1 MKLRFLA
8 KPLMAGVLA
17 AGLFF
22 SGCGGGST
30 AATKVTVSMS
40 PGNGST
46 VNLYVN
52 QTYQFTAQAVG
63 STDQSVTFALSYI
76 LASQASA
83 SPAPT
88 PTPCVASGTP
98 NCGTLSA
105 ITTTSTTTT
114 TNGTTITNTWY
125 SVTYTAPA
133 QVPSPA
139 VIIYLTS
146 TATADTTATAKATI
160 NLDSG
165 IRVTV
170 TPATATVGTGEL
182 FHFNATLTNDSTNS
196 VTWSLQQAGQVTT
209 GAGTIDASGN
219 YTAPITKPANATV
232 SVVATS
238 TKDATRTGTAT
249 VTIVDALP
257 ATFSGIAPAT
267 QASPVVAPQGGLF
280 HDIYLLAANLRSTST
295 VQITDATNTAVPVL
309 SGQLKIISST
319 LARLRLNAN
328 NLKTVQT
335 LTVSVVGATPP
346 STAVLSQVSVVPV
359 RPALIASIPDS
370 ATTGIQS
377 SFQLNG
383 GYFGPPTS
391 PVVTSFFGATG
402 PSQTITSNTPRQLYM
417 TLAAGTF
424 GAAGPGL
431 YQTSVQNGSATPS
444 LAVTNIAAQPDPG
457 VTPPTFM
464 GTYGLGASAAPVAI
478 AEDTTTGTAVVANS
492 GNNSIQRIK
501 INEGSGPGGLGTLTV
516 IDATG
521 ISVPAYS
528 PTTTI
533 TASPTNIAVDEAQ
546 HIAAV
551 TAVKA
556 FVSVTEPDSRTVSIF
571 NLGTGALLGTIDLT
585 AVTPSTTTL
594 PTPAPLTP
602 MAVALDPER
611 KIGLVAFGSTSIGL
625 IFNTNNDPTYTPPCL
640 DPAPTSKY
648 CIIGA
653 VNISTGAN
661 PQIAFHPRLHWAF
674 VTPGGAGQMSVVDM
688 AEPLANVK
696 ISSIKRVSNLVTVT
710 TSAPHNIDSANLPTV
725 LISGAASTFNG
736 TFTVTAVL
744 DATTFTYSQ
753 VESDGTATPTAL
765 APAYMS
771 YSRPLM
777 TFSISP
783 SIRGIAVNPQTDR
796 AVLTDGNNNFA
807 SFVSMLDQTTT
818 GLSLHPA
825 TGAAYQPFTNVAV
838 VVKPGPLGT
847 DSRDLITLI
856 NPGTPGVFTA
866 PPTQLAEIMT
876 GGTGSVAVAVDPP
889 TNQALVVNTTSNNI
903 SLIALGGAMKVPQI
917 SSVEIVDPAR
927 QIFPQATFY
936 DPTAPA
942 PNLTVRVF
950 GAGFSG
956 AQARLDGSNPVGMST
971 NVDSSRQ
978 LTVTIP
984 AAALTAPRRYALDVI
999 QSGAYSNATDFSV
1012 VAAVNIAGTG
1022 CLTPQPTGVAI
1033 DDIRDVAV
1041 VSNIGCNN
1049 VSVIDLNT
1057 AQITGT
1063 VPVGT
1068 APAGVATIPRLGYAV
1083 VTNSDLNLTDGSS
1096 LGTGSVSIVDLATN
1110 AIISGGSVNVGTAP
1124 TGVAINQDSGKAYIT
1139 NTLSNTMSVIDLA
1152 ATTPSAITVGV
1163 DQRPISI
1170 AVDPERNV
1178 ALVGAIQQSGSS
1190 AQGVLDVMD
1199 ISVVNP
1205 TTRNRI
1211 SAFISM
1217 PSGIAFDPSDAATPG
1232 NNLFYAVSSLS
1243 NSLVMANP
1251 DTGGAQSVRIG
1262 MNPTSVAYNFQT
1274 GTAITRNTAS
1284 NTLSFVD
1291 MQSLRTRAVISLGA
1305 PPASSTNV
1313 VLPQYAVAIHPRTN
1327 LAVVT
1332 DAAGGRV
1339 LLLPMPR

>member
-1 MKLRFLA
+1 MKLRFFA

-17 AGLFF
+17 AGLLF
-22 SGCGGGST
+22 SGCGGGGGST

-46 VNLYVN
+46 VNLFVN

-88 PTPCVASGTP
+88 PTPCVAAPTPSTNP
-98 NCGTLSA
+98 NCGTIGA
-105 ITTTSTTTT
+105 ITPTSTTTT

-125 SVTYTAPA
+125 SVTYTAPGLVA
-133 QVPSPA
+133 NPA
-139 VIIYLTS
+139 VIIYLTA
-146 TATADTTATAKATI
+146 TATADTTATAKATVNI
-160 NLDSG
+160 DSG
-165 IRVTV
+165 IRVMV
-170 TPATATVGTGEL
+170 TPATATIGTSEV
-182 FHFNATLTNDSTNS
+182 FPFTATLTNDSIPNN

-209 GAGTIDASGN
+209 TAGTINVNGV
-219 YTAPITKPANATV
+219 YTAPATV
-232 SVVATS
+232 PTSATVTVVATS
-238 TKDATRTGTAT
+238 TKDATRKGTAT
-249 VTIVDALP
+249 VTIVTAVP
-257 ATFSGIAPAT
+257 ATFSGIAPAIGAT
-267 QASPVVAPQGGLF
+267 PVVAPQGALF
-280 HDIYLLAANLRSTST
+280 HDIYLLAGNLRSTST
-295 VQITDATNTAVPVL
+295 VQITDGANVAVPVL
-309 SGQLKIISST
+309 AGQLKIISAS
-319 LARLRLNAN
+319 LARLRLNAA

-335 LTVSVVGATPP
+335 LTISVVSATPP
-346 STAVLSQVSVVPV
+346 ANPVVSQVSVVPV

-377 SFQLNG
+377 NFQLNG
-383 GYFGPPTS
+383 GYFGPS
-391 PVVTSFFGATG
+391 AGPVVTSLFDG
-402 PSQTITSNTPRQLYM
+402 PLPQTITSNTPRQLFM
-417 TLAAGTF
+417 TLAAGNF
-424 GAAGPGL
+424 GADGPGL
-431 YQTSVQNGSATPS
+431 YQTSVVNGSATPS
-444 LAVTNIAAQPDPG
+444 VAFTNIAAQPDPG
-457 VTPPTFM
+457 LTPPSFI

-492 GNNSIQRIK
+492 GNNTIQRIT
-501 INEGSGPGGLGTLTV
+501 IGQGTLTV
-516 IDATG
+516 VDATG

-528 PTTTI
+528 PATAI
-533 TASPTNIAVDEAQ
+533 TASPTNIAVDETQ

-585 AVTPSTTTL
+585 KVTPSTTTV
-594 PTPAPLTP
+594 PAPAPLAP
-602 MAVALDPER
+602 MAVALDPDR
-611 KIGLVAFGSTSIGL
+611 KLGLVAFGSTSIGL
-625 IFNTNNDPTYTPPCL
+625 IFNTDPLATPACL
-640 DPAPTSKY
+640 AGMGTTPY
-648 CIIGA
+648 CVIGA

-688 AEPLANVK
+688 AEPKTNVG

-710 TSAPHNIDSANLPTV
+710 TSASHNIDSGNLPSM
-725 LISGAASTFNG
+725 LISGAADSSFNG

-744 DATTFTYSQ
+744 DATTFTYAQ
-753 VESDGTATPTAL
+753 VAADGTSTGGAV
-765 APAYMS
+765 S

-783 SIRGIAVNPQTDR
+783 SIRGIAINPQTDR

-807 SFVSMLDQTTT
+807 SFVSLLDQTTT

-825 TGAAYQPFTNVAV
+825 TGAGYQSFTNVAV
-838 VVKPGPLGT
+838 VVKPGPLGVN
-847 DSRDLITLI
+847 SNDLITLI

-866 PPTQLAEIMT
+866 PPTQLAEITT

-889 TNQALVVNTTSNNI
+889 TNQALVVNTTSNNV

-917 SSVEIVDPAR
+917 SRVEIVDPLR
-927 QIFPQATFY
+927 RIFPQGTFY
-936 DPTAPA
+936 DPAAAAAPA
-942 PNLTVRVF
+942 LSVKVF
-950 GAGFSG
+950 GAGFVAG
-956 AQARLDGSNPVGMST
+956 TQARLDGNIPVGMST
-971 NVDSSRQ
+971 TVDSSRQ
-978 LTVTIP
+978 LSVTIP
-984 AAALTAPRRYALDVI
+984 AAALTAPRRYALDVV
-999 QSGAYSNATDFSV
+999 QGAAYSNATDFTV
-1012 VAAVNIAGTG
+1012 VATVNIAGTG

-1033 DDIRDVAV
+1033 DDIRDLAV

-1049 VSVIDLNT
+1049 VSVINLNT
-1057 AQITGT
+1057 ALIAAT

-1068 APAGVATIPRLGYAV
+1068 APAGVAMIPRLGYAV
-1083 VTNSDLNLTDGSS
+1083 VTNSDLNLADGSS
-1096 LGTGSVSIVDLATN
+1096 LGVGSVSIVNLATN
-1110 AIISGGSVNVGTAP
+1110 AIIAGGSVNVGTAP

-1139 NTLSNTMSVIDLA
+1139 NTLSNTLSVIDLA
-1152 ATTPSAITVGV
+1152 AATPSAITVGV

-1178 ALVGAIQQSGSS
+1178 ALVGAIQQSGNSS
-1190 AQGVLDVMD
+1190 QGVLDVMD
-1199 ISVVNP
+1199 IGVVNP
-1205 TTRNRI
+1205 TVRNRI
-1211 SAFISM
+1211 SAFTSM
-1217 PSGIAFDPSDAATPG
+1217 PAGIAFDPSDSATPG

-1243 NSLVMANP
+1243 NTLIMANP

-1274 GTAITRNTAS
+1274 GTAVTRNTAS

-1305 PPASSTNV
+1305 PPAPSTNV